1 VFFAGVS
8 TSQVERAPE
17 QLRRQVLGAVPL
29 AVPPPP
35 SLAPP
40 VDRGDYGLVLAR
52 ITRDKGQDIAARVCR
67 RAGHPLVLAGPV
79 AGIDDPAELARRL
92 ADPLDPLQS
101 DPDVTY
107 WREEVEPLVDGRLVR
122 WVGGVSGDT
131 KERWLQG
138 ARALLTPI
146 RWAEPGATVVVEALA
161 RGIPVVG
168 TPLGVLPSLVRDGV
182 TGILADDEDALVA
195 ALSRVSALDPRACE
209 ESVAAWTPQAMARSY
224 LELYRQVLDLAADRE
239 PADSE
244 LAPVGAPLEAVTP
257 VVAALTRPGL

>member
-8 TSQVERAPE
+8 ESQVERAPA
-17 QLRRQVLGAVPL
+17 QLRSQVLGAVPL

-35 SLAPP
+35 ALRPP
-40 VDRGDYGLVLAR
+40 VQRGHYGLVLAR

-79 AGIDDPAELARRL
+79 AGVDDPAELARRL
-92 ADPLDPLQS
+92 ADPLDPLQV
-101 DPDVTY
+101 DPDVAF
-107 WREEVEPLVDGRLVR
+107 WREEVEPHVDGELIR
-122 WVGGVSGDT
+122 WVGGVSGLV
-131 KERWLQG
+131 KEQWLQG

-182 TGILADDEDALVA
+182 TGFLADDEDALVQ
-195 ALSRVSALDPRACE
+195 ALSRVPSLDRRACRT
-209 ESVAAWTPQAMARSY
+209 SVAAWTPEAMARSY
-224 LELYRQVLDLAADRE
+224 LGLYLRVLDLAGERAGE
-239 PADSE
+239 SVTAPA
-244 LAPVGAPLEAVTP
+244 
-257 VVAALTRPGL
+257 